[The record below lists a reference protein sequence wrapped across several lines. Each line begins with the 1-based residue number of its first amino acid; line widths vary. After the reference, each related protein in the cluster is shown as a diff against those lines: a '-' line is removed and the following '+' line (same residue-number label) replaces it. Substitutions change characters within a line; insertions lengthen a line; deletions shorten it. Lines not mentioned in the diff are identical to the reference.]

1 MKYLRKH
8 FLHESI
14 DVDKFKSYI
23 NDLKNKGPLLNDYE
37 NLSYILSD
45 EFMDD
50 MGIISHTNEE
60 FNDNTPHPTNKFWV
74 FYGICK
80 TSNKS
85 KMSSVSSD
93 FEKINY
99 LVIYNIGELEIEKIK
114 GIRFKEGYAVINE
127 NFLNKLSKVLSYRVS
142 AFIEEVYNEEYGCY
156 LYDIEFKLNEYD
168 G

>member
-8 FLHESI
+8 FLHEGI

-23 NDLKNKGPLLNDYE
+23 NELKSKEPLLSDYE
-37 NLSYILSD
+37 DLSYILSD

-60 FNDNTPHPTNKFWV
+60 FNDNDPHPTNKFWA

-85 KMSSVSSD
+85 KMSSVSSY

-99 LVIYNIGELEIEKIK
+99 LVIYNIGELEIEEV
-114 GIRFKEGYAVINE
+114 KEIINDD
-127 NFLNKLSKVLSYRVS
+127 FLNEISKNLGYRVS
-142 AFIEEVYNEEYGCY
+142 ASIEDVYNEEYECY
-156 LYDIEFKLNEYD
+156 LYDIEFKLNEI
-168 G
+168 

>member
-8 FLHESI
+8 FLHEGI
-14 DVDKFKSYI
+14 E
-23 NDLKNKGPLLNDYE
+23 GPLLHDYE

-60 FNDNTPHPTNKFWV
+60 FNDNTSHPTNKFWT

-99 LVIYNIGELEIEKIK
+99 LVIYNIGELEIEEIK
-114 GIRFKEGYAVINE
+114 DIINE

-142 AFIEEVYNEEYGCY
+142 AFIEEVYNEEYECY